1 MLFKTTMYFR
11 VSYSG
16 TYPLKPQFPAVGG
29 NEGVGRVVTVG
40 TEVSHLQE
48 GDLVIP
54 CAAGLG
60 EGMS

>member
-1 MLFKTTMYFR
+1 MYFH

-40 TEVSHLQE
+40 TGVSHLRE
-48 GDLVIP
+48 GELVIP
-54 CAAGLG
+54 CAAGVG
-60 EGMS
+60 ERMSR